1 MGLYNLQNICKILIP
16 FFTLAS
22 SIDIH
27 NLKSSFDPKHLWN
40 HRISLSM
47 GRKKKKKKKR
57 SELGYFFLDPRK
69 FARFLIFLSSKERRE
84 IIREHKIRNIFAI
97 FSSITYIYIY
107 ICLSSHGEE
116 YFFSNVSFSPF
127 FAVFCSLLR
136 PQETLLFAWHG
147 VSKEPHPR
155 QACPRI
161 LRRCL
166 PPFLRSNQ
174 AAWNRVIAR
183 TSAQLCFSS
192 PWQVAPSALGSSNEG
207 SKLVLINLVTPKEL
221 EIRLFGLER
230 ISRIFMNDKIKIES
244 NNDLELLTNK

>member
-1 MGLYNLQNICKILIP
+1 MGLYNLQNICKILTP
-16 FFTLAS
+16 LFTLAS

-47 GRKKKKKKKR
+47 GRKKKKEKAKR
-57 SELGYFFLDPRK
+57 VIS
-69 FARFLIFLSSKERRE
+69 FLILENSQHFLFSYISSKERRE
-84 IIREHKIRNIFAI
+84 IIREYKIRNIFAI

-161 LRRCL
+161 LL

-192 PWQVAPSALGSSNEG
+192 TCKSLLPPW
-207 SKLVLINLVTPKEL
+207 
-221 EIRLFGLER
+221 
-230 ISRIFMNDKIKIES
+230 
-244 NNDLELLTNK
+244 DLRTRDRS

>member
-1 MGLYNLQNICKILIP
+1 MGLYNLQNICKILTP
-16 FFTLAS
+16 LFTLAS

-47 GRKKKKKKKR
+47 GRKKKKEKAKR
-57 SELGYFFLDPRK
+57 VGL
-69 FARFLIFLSSKERRE
+69 FLSWSL
-84 IIREHKIRNIFAI
+84 KIRNISYFP
-97 FSSITYIYIY
+97 FVQREKRNYTRTQDSKYFCYFLVYNLYIYIY

-161 LRRCL
+161 LL

-192 PWQVAPSALGSSNEG
+192 PCKSLLPPW
-207 SKLVLINLVTPKEL
+207 
-221 EIRLFGLER
+221 
-230 ISRIFMNDKIKIES
+230 
-244 NNDLELLTNK
+244 DLRTRDRS

>member
-1 MGLYNLQNICKILIP
+1 MKPSHFLI
-16 FFTLAS
+16 
-22 SIDIH
+22 
-27 NLKSSFDPKHLWN
+27 N
-40 HRISLSM
+40 
-47 GRKKKKKKKR
+47 GEEEKKKKKR

-97 FSSITYIYIY
+97 FSSITYIYIFVFHPTEKN
-107 ICLSSHGEE
+107 ISSQT
-116 YFFSNVSFSPF
+116 FRSPPF
-127 FAVFCSLLR
+127 FAVSCSLLR

-161 LRRCL
+161 LL

-192 PWQVAPSALGSSNEG
+192 PCKSLLPPW
-207 SKLVLINLVTPKEL
+207 
-221 EIRLFGLER
+221 
-230 ISRIFMNDKIKIES
+230 
-244 NNDLELLTNK
+244 DLRTRDRS

>member
-1 MGLYNLQNICKILIP
+1 MGLYNLQNICKILTP
-16 FFTLAS
+16 LFTLAS

-40 HRISLSM
+40 HRVSLSM
-47 GRKKKKKKKR
+47 GRKKKKEKAKR
-57 SELGYFFLDPRK
+57 VGL
-69 FARFLIFLSSKERRE
+69 FLSWSL
-84 IIREHKIRNIFAI
+84 KIRKISYFPFVQREKRNYTRTQDSKYFCY
-97 FSSITYIYIY
+97 FLVYNLYIY

-127 FAVFCSLLR
+127 FAVSCSLLR

-161 LRRCL
+161 LL

-192 PWQVAPSALGSSNEG
+192 PCKSLLPPW
-207 SKLVLINLVTPKEL
+207 
-221 EIRLFGLER
+221 
-230 ISRIFMNDKIKIES
+230 
-244 NNDLELLTNK
+244 DLRTRDRS

>member
-16 FFTLAS
+16 LFTLAS

-40 HRISLSM
+40 HRVSLSM
-47 GRKKKKKKKR
+47 GRKKKKKKR
-57 SELGYFFLDPRK
+57 SELGYFFLDPWK
-69 FARFLIFLSSKERRE
+69 FATFFIFLRFVQREKRNYTRTQDSKYFCYFLVY
-84 IIREHKIRNIFAI
+84 NL
-97 FSSITYIYIY
+97 YIY
-107 ICLSSHGEE
+107 ICLSSYGEE

-127 FAVFCSLLR
+127 FSVSCSLLR

-161 LRRCL
+161 LL

-192 PWQVAPSALGSSNEG
+192 PCKSLLPPW
-207 SKLVLINLVTPKEL
+207 
-221 EIRLFGLER
+221 
-230 ISRIFMNDKIKIES
+230 
-244 NNDLELLTNK
+244 DLRTRDRS

>member
-1 MGLYNLQNICKILIP
+1 MKP
-16 FFTLAS
+16 S
-22 SIDIH
+22 
-27 NLKSSFDPKHLWN
+27 
-40 HRISLSM
+40 
-47 GRKKKKKKKR
+47 
-57 SELGYFFLDPRK
+57 
-69 FARFLIFLSSKERRE
+69 RFLINGEEEKKRKSEASWVISFLILENSQHFLFSYVSSKERRE

>member
-1 MGLYNLQNICKILIP
+1 MGLYNLQNICKILTP
-16 FFTLAS
+16 LFTLAS

-47 GRKKKKKKKR
+47 GRKKKKEKAKR
-57 SELGYFFLDPRK
+57 VGL
-69 FARFLIFLSSKERRE
+69 FLSWSS
-84 IIREHKIRNIFAI
+84 KIRKISYFPFVQREKRNYTRTQDSKYFCY
-97 FSSITYIYIY
+97 FLVYNLYIY

-116 YFFSNVSFSPF
+116 YFFSNVSLSPF

-147 VSKEPHPR
+147 VSKEPHSR

-161 LRRCL
+161 LL

-192 PWQVAPSALGSSNEG
+192 PCKSLLPPW
-207 SKLVLINLVTPKEL
+207 
-221 EIRLFGLER
+221 
-230 ISRIFMNDKIKIES
+230 
-244 NNDLELLTNK
+244 DLRTRDRS

>member
-1 MGLYNLQNICKILIP
+1 MKP
-16 FFTLAS
+16 S
-22 SIDIH
+22 
-27 NLKSSFDPKHLWN
+27 
-40 HRISLSM
+40 
-47 GRKKKKKKKR
+47 
-57 SELGYFFLDPRK
+57 
-69 FARFLIFLSSKERRE
+69 RFLINGEEEKKRKSEASWVISFLILENSQHFLFSYVSSKERRE

-97 FSSITYIYIY
+97 FSSITYIYI
-107 ICLSSHGEE
+107 CLSSHGEE

-127 FAVFCSLLR
+127 FAVSCSLLR

-161 LRRCL
+161 LL

-192 PWQVAPSALGSSNEG
+192 PCKSLLPPW
-207 SKLVLINLVTPKEL
+207 
-221 EIRLFGLER
+221 
-230 ISRIFMNDKIKIES
+230 
-244 NNDLELLTNK
+244 DLRTRDRS

>member
-1 MGLYNLQNICKILIP
+1 M
-16 FFTLAS
+16 
-22 SIDIH
+22 
-27 NLKSSFDPKHLWN
+27 
-40 HRISLSM
+40 
-47 GRKKKKKKKR
+47 
-57 SELGYFFLDPRK
+57 GYFFLDPWK
-69 FARFLIFLSSKERRE
+69 FATFLIFLRFVQREKRNYTRTQDSKYFCYFLVY
-84 IIREHKIRNIFAI
+84 NL
-97 FSSITYIYIY
+97 YIY

-147 VSKEPHPR
+147 VSKEPSSGVSENS
-155 QACPRI
+155 
-161 LRRCL
+161 
-166 PPFLRSNQ
+166 PPMPSSLLAIKPGGLESSHRANQ
-174 AAWNRVIAR
+174 RAIM
-183 TSAQLCFSS
+183 LFF
-192 PWQVAPSALGSSNEG
+192 PLQVAPSALGSSNEG